1 MKTILITLAVTLSYS
16 TFLTYAQADVEPFER
31 ITARIPVGCG
41 GAKTTLDNY
50 DIIDISDCS
59 TNEHFSGGYRLSDRP
74 GHPFLGNAKSNYPDG
89 SKPVR
94 NIEFISRDHAFN
106 ETHLYLEDLAGGPD
120 SHDVKSVVLLLP
132 RIGVPVVEVSGEDVI
147 VILTTG
153 EKVIFDKDTHGIKS
167 GALKEGP
174 IDLTTDRF
182 KRQPPN
188 VNYTGTG
195 ISIRVNHRYEYP
207 TQGATTA
214 EVRQGTRICQIP
226 KLLIWNAEGILTTQ
240 DDKSL
245 LDILNK
251 KCLKK
256 DNEELFHL

>member
-1 MKTILITLAVTLSYS
+1 MKTALMTLALTMSCNV
-16 TFLTYAQADVEPFER
+16 FLGSVARADVEPFER
-31 ITARIPVGCG
+31 ITARIPVACG
-41 GAKTTLDNY
+41 GARTTLDDY
-50 DIIDISDCS
+50 DVLDISDCN
-59 TNEHFSGGYRLSDRP
+59 NERLPGGFRFSDRA
-74 GHPFLGNAKSNYPDG
+74 GHPYLENAKSNYPDG

-120 SHDVKSVVLLLP
+120 SHDVKSVMLLLP
-132 RIGVPVVEVSGEDVI
+132 RTGAPVVEVNGEDVI
-147 VILTTG
+147 VTIPTG
-153 EKVIFDKDTHGIKS
+153 EKVVFDKKTHGIKS

-188 VNYTGTG
+188 VTYTGTG

-214 EVRQGTRICQIP
+214 EVRQGARVCQIP
-226 KLLIWNAEGILTTQ
+226 KLLIWNADGALTTQ